1 MSNNTTTATARPIVF
16 PRIDAT
22 WKLREMADEIGSPY
36 FAPETMRFFSSRL
49 SSHIRPLSDFSG
61 YFVTSERAP
70 FDGSARRYS
79 VRSFRAYWDTDEF
92 GGPVPRVTF
101 GTVGE
106 FQEHA
111 TMRAA
116 VKAMHAAP
124 DTL

>member
-1 MSNNTTTATARPIVF
+1 MSNTTATAPRSIVF
-16 PRIDAT
+16 PAITTT
-22 WKLREMADEIGSPY
+22 WQLRKMADEIGSPY

-49 SSHIRPLSDFSG
+49 SSHIRPLSDYSG

-70 FDGSARRYS
+70 FDDATRRYS

-92 GGPVPRVTF
+92 GRPVPRVTF
-101 GTVGE
+101 DTVGE

-116 VKAMHAAP
+116 VKAMNAAP

>member
-1 MSNNTTTATARPIVF
+1 MSNTTATAPRSIVF
-16 PRIDAT
+16 PAITTT
-22 WKLREMADEIGSPY
+22 WQLRKMADEIGSPY

-61 YFVTSERAP
+61 YFVTSERSP
-70 FDGSARRYS
+70 FDGPRRYS

-116 VKAMHAAP
+116 VKAMNAAP

>member
-1 MSNNTTTATARPIVF
+1 MSTNTATAPRSIVF
-16 PRIDAT
+16 PAITTT
-22 WKLREMADEIGSPY
+22 WQLRKMADEIGSPY